1 MDTGVVANEKE
12 FPSSRTEHREVG
24 VWNLIV
30 APVDRATISCRFPR
44 FASAWNESVCPT
56 VVVRRLRPVFMHRSI
71 WARVLL
77 AFLLLSRLAH
87 AQATRSVEIPTGKS
101 GEVHVA
107 DIVVRL
113 GQASGVSLKRPAP
126 DLTLSTQ
133 GLARALTKTLL
144 SETLGPEVT
153 ITFRPATM
161 VMTVDERILTVDR
174 REEWLRR
181 LGDLSDRAGE
191 AARHRQFYGMRALNS
206 YRPNDPKRPTICL
219 VHGLNSSSGGFVHM
233 IPWLEE
239 AGYGIV
245 VYDYPF
251 NRNIAES
258 CQVFARDW
266 GAFRGVANDKLPWS
280 IVAHS
285 MGALLA
291 RSLVEDE
298 TAPALDVRSLI
309 LIAPVNQG
317 SNLAKMQTVVQLMS
331 GLQALNGKD
340 KTKAMMNLS
349 DGLGQ
354 AAVDMLPKSPF
365 LKGLNGRRRRL
376 GLPYHIMAGDRG
388 FLTREGRAQIEG
400 RIDLLTRNSG
410 IFGRL
415 TQAAAADL
423 PDLLDELTDGTG
435 DGCVSVERTR
445 LEGVADHVTIHA
457 NHAELIR
464 APLLFPDPGPVA
476 CMPDLLRWLKD
487 DRQRND

>member
-1 MDTGVVANEKE
+1 VTS
-12 FPSSRTEHREVG
+12 SSR
-24 VWNLIV
+24 W
-30 APVDRATISCRFPR
+30 
-44 FASAWNESVCPT
+44 AWT
-56 VVVRRLRPVFMHRSI
+56 
-71 WARVLL
+71 LL
-77 AFLLLSRLAH
+77 AHIMLSSLAH
-87 AQATRSVEIPTGKS
+87 AQSTRSVEVPTSKN
-101 GEVHVA
+101 GEVQVA
-107 DIVVRL
+107 EIVVRL
-113 GQASGVSLKRPAP
+113 ALASGVSLKRPAA

-144 SETLGPEVT
+144 CESLGPEVT

-161 VMTVDERILTVDR
+161 VVTVDERILTTDR
-174 REEWLRR
+174 RAEWLGR
-181 LGDLSDRAGE
+181 LRDLSDRAGE
-191 AARHRQFYGMRALNS
+191 AARHRQSYGMRALNS
-206 YRPNDPKRPTICL
+206 YRPNDASRPTICL

-251 NRNIAES
+251 NRSIAES
-258 CQVFARDW
+258 CQCFARDW
-266 GAFRGVANDKLPWS
+266 DKFRAEVKDKLPWS

-298 TAPALDVRSLI
+298 AAPVRGVRSLI
-309 LIAPVNQG
+309 LIAPVTQG
-317 SNLAKMQTVVQLMS
+317 SNLAKMQTLIQLMS

-354 AAVDMLPKSPF
+354 AAQDMLPGSPF
-365 LKGLNGRRRRL
+365 LQGLNRRPRRQ

-400 RIDLLTRNSG
+400 RIDLLTRASG

-435 DGCVSVERTR
+435 DGCVSVDRTR
-445 LEGVADHVTIHA
+445 LEGVADHLTIHA

-476 CMPDLLRWLKD
+476 CMPELLRWLKD
-487 DRQRND
+487 DRERVDSIRAK

>member
-1 MDTGVVANEKE
+1 VTS
-12 FPSSRTEHREVG
+12 SSR
-24 VWNLIV
+24 W
-30 APVDRATISCRFPR
+30 
-44 FASAWNESVCPT
+44 AWT
-56 VVVRRLRPVFMHRSI
+56 
-71 WARVLL
+71 LL
-77 AFLLLSRLAH
+77 AHIMLSSLAH
-87 AQATRSVEIPTGKS
+87 AQSTRSVEVPTGKN
-101 GEVHVA
+101 GEVQVA
-107 DIVVRL
+107 EIVVRL
-113 GQASGVSLKRPAP
+113 ALASGVSLKRPAA

-144 SETLGPEVT
+144 CESLGPEVT

-161 VMTVDERILTVDR
+161 VVTVDERILTTDR
-174 REEWLRR
+174 RAEWLGR
-181 LGDLSDRAGE
+181 LRDLSDRAGE
-191 AARHRQFYGMRALNS
+191 AARHRQSYGMRALNS
-206 YRPNDPKRPTICL
+206 YRPNDASRPTICL

-251 NRNIAES
+251 NRSIAES
-258 CQVFARDW
+258 CQCFARDW
-266 GAFRGVANDKLPWS
+266 DKFRAEVKDKLPWS

-298 TAPALDVRSLI
+298 AAPVRGVRSLI
-309 LIAPVNQG
+309 LIAPVTQG
-317 SNLAKMQTVVQLMS
+317 SNLAKMQTLIQLMS

-354 AAVDMLPKSPF
+354 AAQDMLPGSPF
-365 LKGLNGRRRRL
+365 LQGLNRRLRRR

-445 LEGVADHVTIHA
+445 LEGVADHLTIHA

-476 CMPDLLRWLKD
+476 CMPDLLRWLKED
-487 DRQRND
+487 WERSDRTRAK

>member
-1 MDTGVVANEKE
+1 M
-12 FPSSRTEHREVG
+12 
-24 VWNLIV
+24 
-30 APVDRATISCRFPR
+30 
-44 FASAWNESVCPT
+44 
-56 VVVRRLRPVFMHRSI
+56 RPVFMHRSN

-77 AFLLLSRLAH
+77 AFFVLSRLAH
-87 AQATRSVEIPTGKS
+87 AQTSRSVEIPIGKS
-101 GEVHVA
+101 GDVVVA
-107 DIVVRL
+107 EIVVRL
-113 GQASGVSLKRPAP
+113 AQAGGVSLNRPPVA
-126 DLTLSTQ
+126 LTLSTQ

-144 SETLGPEVT
+144 AETLGPEVT
-153 ITFRPATM
+153 ITFQPGKM
-161 VMTVDERILTVDR
+161 VMAVNDGILRTERR
-174 REEWLRR
+174 QEWLTR
-181 LGDLSDRAGE
+181 LRALSDRAGD
-191 AARHRQFYGMRALNS
+191 AARHRQAYGMRALKS
-206 YRPNDPKRPTICL
+206 YRPNDPRRPTVCL
-219 VHGLNSSSGGFVHM
+219 VHGMNSSSGGFVHM

-251 NRNIAES
+251 NRSIAES
-258 CQVFARDW
+258 CRVFARDW
-266 GAFRGVANDKLPWS
+266 AAFHGEVNDKLPWS

-285 MGALLA
+285 MGTLLA

-298 TAPALDVRSLI
+298 AGPARDVRSLI

-317 SNLAKMQTVVQLMS
+317 SNLAKVQTVVQFMS
-331 GLQALNGKD
+331 GLQAINGKD

-354 AAVDMLPKSPF
+354 AAQDMLPGSAF
-365 LKGLNGRRRRL
+365 LKQLNRRTRRL
-376 GLPYHIMAGDRG
+376 DTPYHILAGDRG

-400 RIDLLTRNSG
+400 RIDLLTRNTG

-415 TQAAAADL
+415 TQTATADL
-423 PDLLDELTDGTG
+423 PGLLDELTDGTG

-476 CMPDLLRWLKD
+476 CMPDLLRWLKAELE
-487 DRQRND
+487 RGERSGMK